1 MTYDDMDKQKKIIE
15 LPVINTQNSIIK
27 ISHYRSLRKETA

>member
-1 MTYDDMDKQKKIIE
+1 MTYDDMDKQKKIIQ
-15 LPVINTQNSIIK
+15 LPIINIQNSIKK